1 MALAELLLIV
11 LFFVGGCTARAV
23 TPEEAAAIAQENA
36 NFDAEILYQQLTGGA
51 DEVIMDADAGEGN
64 DDRDRVV
71 CREGRCNSGPP
82 EGWDKPGSGWKHPKI
97 KKGASPCRFAG
108 QDDTLQDRMAAWS
121 MPKF

>member
-11 LFFVGGCTARAV
+11 LFFVGGRTATAV

-36 NFDAEILYQQLTGGA
+36 DFDAEILYQQLTGGA

-71 CREGRCNSGPP
+71 CRG
-82 EGWDKPGSGWKHPKI
+82 
-97 KKGASPCRFAG
+97 GAAILALLKVGTSRAVAG
-108 QDDTLQDRMAAWS
+108 NTQR
-121 MPKF
+121 